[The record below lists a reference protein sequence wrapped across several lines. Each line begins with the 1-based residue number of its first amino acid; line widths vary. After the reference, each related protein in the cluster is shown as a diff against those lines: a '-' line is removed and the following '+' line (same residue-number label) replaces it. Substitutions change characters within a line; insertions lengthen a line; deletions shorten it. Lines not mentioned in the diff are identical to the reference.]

1 MGVMITALL
10 VLAPIAYGF
19 APEMKLTYDV
29 KVGFEGFIP
38 VLGGQEGK
46 VDVLMGVAV
55 DGLSPEGAHQRA
67 ASEIKKFK
75 LSFNGAEL
83 PLTVDSIKDFFPRTT
98 IQFTPGGRITKTDA
112 PDLKLPVRLPG
123 LDAKR
128 FPDITYLPIEF
139 PEGDVRAGSEWE
151 FKKSFGDSDVVY
163 KCTAAKVTDEAV
175 EVEMTM
181 NQTYTVFENEAKEV
195 VVDRKDAVNSVATT
209 MTGSGRA
216 VFDRKRGLVKVFSA
230 NGNSVS
236 TVTDLK
242 TKAESRRTLKMALDV
257 ALKEK
262 EAAPTPKPTGIV
274 DRAKEVWS
282 AVVAKGEETWSKTK
296 GYYLMARAAFA
307 SATAA
312 LGIPL
317 DRLWSSMLEGWRGIF
332 GG

>member
-1 MGVMITALL
+1 MIIALL
-10 VLAPIAYGF
+10 ALAPVAYGF
-19 APEMKLTYDV
+19 GPELKLTYDV

-46 VDVLMGVAV
+46 VEVLMGVSV
-55 DGLSPEGAHQRA
+55 DGLSPEGTNLRA

-83 PLTVDSIKDFFPRTT
+83 PLTVDSVKDFFPRTT
-98 IQFTPGGRITKTDA
+98 IQFTPGGRIVKTDA

-128 FPDITYLPIEF
+128 FPDITYLPVEF
-139 PEGDVRAGSEWE
+139 PETSVEKGQAWE

-163 KCTAAKVTDEAV
+163 KCTAALVSADSV
-175 EVEMTM
+175 EVDMTM
-181 NQTYTVFENEAKEV
+181 NQTYTVLENEAKEI
-195 VVDRKDAVNSVATT
+195 VVDRKDAVNSVETT

-216 VFDRKRGLVKVFSA
+216 IFDRKRGVVKVFSA

-242 TKAESRRTLKMALDV
+242 TKLESRRVLKMVLEV

-262 EAAPTPKPTGIV
+262 EPAQPRPTGIV
-274 DRAKEVWS
+274 DRARQAWD

-296 GYYLMARAAFA
+296 GYWLMARAALA
-307 SATAA
+307 AATAA
-312 LGIPL
+312 IGLPF
-317 DRLWSSMLEGWRGIF
+317 DRLWSGILDGWRGIF